1 MGRQVRSCALAI
13 EAGAS
18 AGRTPLMSETAVRF
32 QSRRSAIRLL
42 TMGLGGLVL
51 GSCGPVAPSSQ
62 AVSTAPAPSTPAVSS
77 TPAPKANVSSASAAA
92 TIVSPPQPAVAQPK
106 SGGTIRTGQV
116 GDIANLDG
124 HYANQLS
131 ATTVQLAY
139 EKLVVYDLKLQ
150 PQPVLAESWDV
161 SSDSKTFKF
170 NLRKGVQFHNGR
182 EFTSDDVKYNLLRVR
197 DPSVAPLTGTLA
209 PQSAWFTGIETPDKY
224 TIVLT
229 ADKPRPG
236 IFDFLSGFNM
246 VDKDT
251 IEGPNGK
258 TTINGTGSFKFVE
271 WASGNH
277 ITLARNPNYWQTARP
292 YIDGIQVSI
301 LRDPQ
306 TMVTQLEAG
315 ALDAV
320 YAPPLTDTVRLKQ
333 NPSFQALVNPQ
344 LGQFFY
350 VNQNVTLPLFQNK
363 ALRQAMNYA
372 LNRQRIAQTVLQNLC
387 GDPVCLPWPQQSP
400 AFQPDKNST
409 YSFDLSKAAALL
421 KEAGVS
427 GGSLDIAYNTG
438 GYGQEFGSMAQI
450 YQADLQ
456 SLGFQV
462 TLKPMDGPT
471 FTQSGQQHTYQG
483 LRIGSGAGAGN
494 FEAST
499 MLQSTSAFNYAGNFA
514 GFKDD
519 AYAQLV
525 LSATTEPEAAKRKQ
539 AYSQLNDYLLDQSF
553 TFAFAWYPS
562 TALVSSKVHALDF
575 SGSAAL
581 SYVNAWLE

>member
-1 MGRQVRSCALAI
+1 MLAL
-13 EAGAS
+13 GA
-18 AGRTPLMSETAVRF
+18 
-32 QSRRSAIRLL
+32 
-42 TMGLGGLVL
+42 GGLVL
-51 GSCGPVAPSSQ
+51 SGCAP
-62 AVSTAPAPSTPAVSS
+62 AAPSTS
-77 TPAPKANVSSASAAA
+77 TPLPTAPPVNTSPAA
-92 TIVSPPQPAVAQPK
+92 TIVSPPQTSTPQPK

-139 EKLVVYDLKLQ
+139 EKLVAYDLKLQ

-161 SSDSKTFKF
+161 STDNTTLKL
-170 NLRKGVQFHNGR
+170 NLRKGVQFHTGR
-182 EFTSDDVKYNLLRVR
+182 EFTSDDVKYNFLRVR
-197 DPSVAPLTGTLA
+197 DPKVAPLTGTLA
-209 PQSAWFTGIETPDKY
+209 PQSAWFTNIDLPDKY
-224 TIVLT
+224 TVVLT

-246 VDKDT
+246 VDRDT
-251 IEGPNGK
+251 VEGPNGK
-258 TTINGTGSFKFVE
+258 TALNGTGACKIVE
-271 WASGNH
+271 WVSGDH
-277 ITLARNPNYWQTARP
+277 ITLARNPNYWQTGRP
-292 YIDGIQVSI
+292 YIDGFQVSI

-306 TMVTQLEAG
+306 TMVTQLESG

-333 NPSFQALVNPQ
+333 TPNFQALVNPQ

-350 VNQNVTLPLFQNK
+350 VNQNVTLPLFQDK
-363 ALRQAMNYA
+363 VVRQAMNFA
-372 LNRQRIAQTVLQNLC
+372 LNRQRISQTVLQGLC

-400 AFQPDKNST
+400 AYEPAKNAT
-409 YSFDLSKAAALL
+409 YTFDLSKAAALL
-421 KEAGVS
+421 KQAGVS
-427 GGSLDIAYNTG
+427 GGSLEIAYSTG
-438 GYGQEFGSMAQI
+438 GYGQEFASMAQI

-456 SLGFQV
+456 SLGLQV

-483 LRIGSGAGAGN
+483 LRIGSGASAGN

-519 AYAQLV
+519 MYGQLV
-525 LSATTEPEAAKRKQ
+525 LSATTEPDAAKRKQ
-539 AYSQLNDYLLDQSF
+539 VYSQLNDYLLDQSF
-553 TFAFAWYPS
+553 TFAFSWYPA
-562 TALVSSKVHALDF
+562 TALVSSRVHALEF

-581 SYVNAWLE
+581 SYANAWLG

>member
-1 MGRQVRSCALAI
+1 MQQ
-13 EAGAS
+13 
-18 AGRTPLMSETAVRF
+18 AVTL
-32 QSRRSAIRLL
+32 QSRRSALRVLGV
-42 TMGLGGLVL
+42 GLGALVL
-51 GSCGPVAPSSQ
+51 GSCGPATPNSSS
-62 AVSTAPAPSTPAVSS
+62 AVPTAPAP
-77 TPAPKANVSSASAAA
+77 PAPP
-92 TIVSPPQPAVAQPK
+92 PPQPTVASASPTATLVSAPQAAAPQPR

-139 EKLVVYDLKLQ
+139 EKLVVYDVRLQ
-150 PQPVLAESWDV
+150 PQPVLAESWDI
-161 SSDSKTFKF
+161 SSDSKTLKL
-170 NLRKGVQFHNGR
+170 NLGKGVQFHNGR
-182 EFTSDDVKYNLLRVR
+182 EFTSDDVKYNFLRVR
-197 DPSVAPLTGTLA
+197 DPKVAPLTGTLA
-209 PQSAWFTGIETPDKY
+209 PQSAWFTTIDTPDKY
-224 TIVLT
+224 TVLLT
-229 ADKPRPG
+229 ADMPRPG
-236 IFDFLSGFNM
+236 VFDFLSAFNM
-246 VDKDT
+246 VDKET
-251 IEGPNGK
+251 IEGPDGK
-258 TTINGTGSFKFVE
+258 TTINGTGPFKFVE

-277 ITLARNPNYWQTARP
+277 ITLARNPDYWQAGRP
-292 YIDGIQVSI
+292 RIDGFQVSI

-320 YAPPLTDTVRLKQ
+320 YAPPLSDTVRLKQ
-333 NPSFQALVNPQ
+333 NSNFQALVNPQ

-350 VNQNVTLPLFQNK
+350 VNQNVTMPLFEAK
-363 ALRQAMNYA
+363 AVRQAMNYA
-372 LNRQRIAQTVLQNLC
+372 LNRQRISQTVLQNLC
-387 GDPVCLPWPQQSP
+387 GEPISLPWPQQSP
-400 AFQPDKNST
+400 AFEPAKNSS
-409 YSFDLSKAAALL
+409 YSFDLGRAAALL
-421 KEAGVS
+421 KQAGVS
-427 GGSLDIAYNTG
+427 GGSLEIAYNTG
-438 GYGQEFGSMAQI
+438 GYGQEFASMAQI

-462 TLKPMDGPT
+462 ALKPMDGPT

-525 LSATTEPEAAKRKQ
+525 MSATTEPDATRRKEI
-539 AYSQLNDYLLDQSF
+539 YSQLNDYLLDQSF
-553 TFAFAWYPS
+553 TFAFSWYPA
-562 TALVSSKVHALDF
+562 TALVASKVHALEF

-581 SYVNAWLE
+581 SYADAWLE

>member
-1 MGRQVRSCALAI
+1 MEHAFTV
-13 EAGAS
+13 
-18 AGRTPLMSETAVRF
+18 

-42 TMGLGGLVL
+42 GIGLGGLVL
-51 GSCGPVAPSSQ
+51 GSCGP
-62 AVSTAPAPSTPAVSS
+62 PAPIPSPA
-77 TPAPKANVSSASAAA
+77 APTAA
-92 TIVSPPQPAVAQPK
+92 PPQPTPASVAPTATVVAPPRPATAQPK

-139 EKLVVYDLKLQ
+139 EKLVVYDTKLQ
-150 PQPVLAESWDV
+150 PQPVLAETWDV
-161 SSDSKTFKF
+161 SSDSKSFKL

-182 EFTSDDVKYNLLRVR
+182 EFTSDDVKYNFLRVR
-197 DPSVAPLTGTLA
+197 EPSVAPLTGTLA
-209 PQSAWFTGIETPDKY
+209 PQSAWFTSIETPDKH
-224 TIVLT
+224 TVVLT

-258 TTINGTGSFKFVE
+258 TAINGTGAFKFVE

-277 ITLARNPNYWQTARP
+277 ITLARNPNYWQTGRP
-292 YIDGIQVSI
+292 YIDGFQVSI

-333 NPSFQALVNPQ
+333 NPNFQALVNPQ

-350 VNQNVTLPLFQNK
+350 VNQNVTLPLFQDK
-363 ALRQAMNYA
+363 TVRQAMNYA
-372 LNRQRIAQTVLQNLC
+372 LNRQRISQTVLQSLC
-387 GDPVCLPWPQQSP
+387 GDPISLPWPQQSP
-400 AFQPDKNST
+400 AYEPQKNST
-409 YSFDLSKAAALL
+409 YSFDLARAAALL
-421 KEAGVS
+421 KQAGVS
-427 GGSLDIAYNTG
+427 GGSLEIAYNTG
-438 GYGQEFGSMAQI
+438 GYGQEFASMAQI

-456 SLGFQV
+456 SLGLQV

-519 AYAQLV
+519 AYGQLV
-525 LSATTEPEAAKRKQ
+525 LSATTEPDAAKRKQ
-539 AYSQLNDYLLDQSF
+539 AYAQLNDYLLDQSF
-553 TFAFAWYPS
+553 TFAFSWYPA
-562 TALVSSKVHALDF
+562 TALVSARVHALEF

-581 SYVNAWLE
+581 SYANAWLE